1 MRTDSQPGS
10 CTLQFVLD
18 LDSVAGLVA
27 GALSLLDAVELSF
40 LPSALGV
47 EFVDESEVFAEELD
61 EELPEEVEAELF
73 L

>member
-18 LDSVAGLVA
+18 LDSVAGLAA